1 MLIYLCS
8 ADLQHVPLPSYTPKT
23 CALMSHIKELDFPP
37 ALPSRRRASAAPE
50 CLLNNC
56 LRDAVCFPAPA
67 ANRGQQFQMCCS
79 SRRIIKELHSNRPA
93 GQSCSLEERE
103 HQSRLSGFNLL
114 LRTASRLFAP
124 AGVTRPL
131 SSWGGGG
138 GSRVEVPTEPSSS
151 VVLCCCCSFVSCSGG
166 KSKRQSKR
174 RRAEQHRT
182 SGRSV
187 LLEEAAGA
195 SVVLGRPVWPVSS
208 FNIGGGRSSGAAGP
222 FVIKLT
228 LVTAY

>member
-1 MLIYLCS
+1 MLIYLRS

-138 GSRVEVPTEPSSS
+138 SRVEVPTEPSSS

-166 KSKRQSKR
+166 KSKGQSKR

-182 SGRSV
+182 SWRSV